1 MFLRS
6 NRWLYMLVAGDI
18 LVLAIVTLLG
28 FASHGSLETAGSRM
42 LSTFIPLVIAWLL
55 IAPHLLVYK
64 KIIVH
69 DVRQLWRP
77 FWAMILAAP
86 IAAWLR
92 GIILNAP
99 ILPLFVLIIGGV
111 SALAILFWRLFFWL
125 IAEKVMVTHG

>member
-28 FASHGSLETAGSRM
+28 FASHGSLETARSRM